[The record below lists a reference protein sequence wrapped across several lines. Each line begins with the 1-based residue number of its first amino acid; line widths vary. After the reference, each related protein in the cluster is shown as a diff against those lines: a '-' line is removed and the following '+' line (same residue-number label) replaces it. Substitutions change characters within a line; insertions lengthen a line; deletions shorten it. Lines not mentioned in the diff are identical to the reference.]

1 MFTSPVR
8 EGKAFAAEQ
17 KKQELKSRIAKLNAL
32 KMKVSP
38 TKIIT
43 TSSKNMKSL
52 LNKIYRLSPNQ
63 IEKKYQATGSEHF
76 LIFIELSEQKK
87 HTTDW
92 IGSIR
97 KNMEQKEK
105 SCKKILILAKSSSFS
120 WNNTK
125 EISSRKILR
134 TICTKHAYF
143 NKEHTYVIRT
153 KQKLDKI
160 VHYWLKN
167 SKDNKYLTKRF

>member
-105 SCKKILILAKSSSFS
+105 SCKKILILTKSSSFS
-120 WNNTK
+120 
-125 EISSRKILR
+125 
-134 TICTKHAYF
+134 
-143 NKEHTYVIRT
+143 
-153 KQKLDKI
+153 
-160 VHYWLKN
+160 
-167 SKDNKYLTKRF
+167 